1 MKKNLLWLLVPA
13 LLMLAT
19 TSCVT
24 HKPVQ
29 YLEGSFDTIPLKN
42 VQWKEPVVQPGD
54 LISVVV
60 YSANAA
66 AAAIYNQ
73 SANSAAA
80 SGTSSGL
87 ATGVTGG
94 TGPGYLVSTEGTVTL
109 IGVGVWKVA
118 GKTKKQISEE
128 LVQYFISKNVLTEPI
143 VDVRFLNFKI
153 TVLGEVAHPGS
164 FSIPTERVNLLEA
177 IGLAGDFGPF
187 ARKEIVTVIRE
198 ENGKRTFQRL
208 DLNDPAIFISPFYQ
222 LQQNDIVM
230 VPANKRK
237 EAANDQLTFRY
248 ITIGTSII
256 SATAI
261 LISIFR

>member
-13 LLMLAT
+13 LLMFAT
-19 TSCVT
+19 TSCVS

-73 SANSAAA
+73 AASTASA
-80 SGTSSGL
+80 SGTNTGL
-87 ATGVTGG
+87 ATGVASG
-94 TGPGYLVSTEGTVTL
+94 TGQGYLVSTEGTVTL
-109 IGVGVWKVA
+109 IGIGVWKVV

-128 LVQYFISKNVLTEPI
+128 LVQYFLSKNVLTDPI

-187 ARKEIVTVIRE
+187 ARREIVTVIRE
-198 ENGKRTFQRL
+198 ENGQRTFQRL
-208 DLNDPAIFISPFYQ
+208 DMNDPGIFTSPFYQ
-222 LQQNDIVM
+222 LQQNDIIM

-237 EAANDQLTFRY
+237 EASNDQVTIRY
-248 ITIGTSII
+248 VTIGTSIL

-261 LISIFR
+261 IISLFR

>member
-13 LLMLAT
+13 LLMFAT

-54 LISVVV
+54 LISIVV
-60 YSANAA
+60 YSDNAA

-73 SANSAAA
+73 VGGVTSSSSTNAGIAVGTN
-80 SGTSSGL
+80 SGT
-87 ATGVTGG
+87 A
-94 TGPGYLVSTEGTVTL
+94 PGYLVNSDGTIQI
-109 IGVGVWKVA
+109 IGIGSWKVV
-118 GKTKKQISEE
+118 GKTKKQITEE
-128 LVQYFISKNVLTEPI
+128 LVQYFTTKNTLSNPI

-164 FSIPTERVNLLEA
+164 FSIPSERVNLLEA

-187 ARKEIVTVIRE
+187 ARREIVTVIRE
-198 ENGKRTFQRL
+198 ENGQRTFQRL
-208 DLNDPAIFISPFYQ
+208 DLNDPAIFASPFYQ
-222 LQQNDIVM
+222 LQQNDIIM

-237 EAANDQLTFRY
+237 EASNDQLTFRY
-248 ITIGTSII
+248 ISIGTSIL

-261 LISIFR
+261 LITLFR